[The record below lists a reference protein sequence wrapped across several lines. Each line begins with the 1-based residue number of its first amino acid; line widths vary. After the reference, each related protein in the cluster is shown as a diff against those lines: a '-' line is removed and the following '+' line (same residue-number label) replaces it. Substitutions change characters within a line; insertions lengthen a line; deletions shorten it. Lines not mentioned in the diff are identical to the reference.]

1 MVLHPLKEEIKP
13 IAKAKG
19 ISSLKAECMQ
29 DRLGQKIYVQVNR
42 NWTKR
47 KVYQDCIDDLYI
59 LVRKERFY
67 EHEFEKTIADIEEGK

>member
-1 MVLHPLKEEIKP
+1 MNLLSLKEEIKP

-29 DRLGQKIYVQVNR
+29 NRLGQKIYVKVNG

-59 LVRKERFY
+59 LVREERFY
-67 EHEFEKTIADIEEGK
+67 EHEFKKNYCRY